1 MPRISE
7 FFGIV
12 IAMYYNDHAPPHFHA
27 RYAEHEATYRIDT
40 LAVLE
45 GSLPRR
51 AAALVIEWAEVHGPE
66 LAEDWDLAR
75 AAQPSNESLRWSRI
89 GT

>member
-27 RYAEHEATYRIDT
+27 RYAEHEATFRIDT

-51 AAALVIEWAEVHGPE
+51 AAALVVEWATAHGPE
-66 LAEDWDLAR
+66 LSEDWDLAR
-75 AAQPSNESLRWSRI
+75 AGQPLNRI
-89 GT
+89 APLE